1 MGKEK
6 AFDINGVEIKRNALV
21 KVVTG
26 TRSDHHWL
34 KDGNTLRVAYWENR
48 SFGHKAYIV
57 VFLESKKG
65 GKLCQQGLQDKS
77 LMVVES

>member
-1 MGKEK
+1 M
-6 AFDINGVEIKRNALV
+6 AQAVDINGVEIKRNDLV
-21 KVVTG
+21 KVVVGTG
-26 TRSDHHWL
+26 SEHHWL

-48 SFGHKAYIV
+48 SFGHKDYVV